1 MVNDYIMKRILLLAA
16 VLVSATTILAQNGQH
31 GPNVEEATLISIN
44 RQFIQNF
51 LNNDTVE
58 HTRIIH
64 PDFLFIGKDGSLHDR
79 NEYMA
84 GWAHGYDQKVIPEF
98 VLEEVQVRIFGDMAL
113 IVAKTRDKTMKEGQW
128 AIGETRYTDTYIKE
142 KGEWKC
148 VQVQLTRMPAQIN

>member
-1 MVNDYIMKRILLLAA
+1 MKRILLLATA
-16 VLVSATTILAQNGQH
+16 LVSTAAIHAQSVHQGSDAD
-31 GPNVEEATLISIN
+31 ETTLIAVN

-51 LNNDTVE
+51 LNNDTAE

-64 PDFLFIGKDGSLHDR
+64 ANFLFIGKDGSLHDR
-79 NEYMA
+79 KEYMA
-84 GWAHGYDQKVIPEF
+84 GWAHGYDQKLIPEF

-113 IVAKTRDKTMKEGQW
+113 IVAKTRDKTMRDGQW
-128 AIGETRYTDTYIKE
+128 TIGETRYTDTYIKE

>member
-1 MVNDYIMKRILLLAA
+1 MKRVLLLASLVIA
-16 VLVSATTILAQNGQH
+16 VATASAQDGKNA
-31 GPNVEEATLISIN
+31 PNAEEATLMDIN
-44 RQFIQNF
+44 RQFIQDF

-64 PDFLFIGKDGSLHDR
+64 SNFLFIGKDGSLHDR

-128 AIGETRYTDTYIKE
+128 TIGETRYTDTYIKE